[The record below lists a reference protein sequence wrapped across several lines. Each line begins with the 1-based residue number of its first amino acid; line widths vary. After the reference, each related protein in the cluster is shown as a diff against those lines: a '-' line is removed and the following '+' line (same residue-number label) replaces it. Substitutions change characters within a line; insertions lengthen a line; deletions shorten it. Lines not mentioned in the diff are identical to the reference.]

1 MTFEELLGKYRL
13 TALAPTLGRYV
24 SPAIAF
30 ALTDLPNTRSVF
42 GGTPLVPN
50 DFEWPTY
57 TPPQLEYPPALLN
70 GLGIAQPPDPVPR
83 ALDFLLQLDLAA
95 LPSLGATNPLPTQ
108 GLLTFFY
115 DCVNQPWGYDPAH
128 QDGFQVVLLD
138 GDDLSPRL
146 PPAPPLEPRGVVL
159 SRGETLPH
167 IGSHAYDELAAE
179 IDLPDNY
186 FEFVSELERGVSR
199 REGGNHRLFG
209 HSANVQGD
217 MQLEAQ
223 LVSHGLYCGDSSG
236 YLDPQATLLEAGA
249 PDWILL
255 LQLDSDD
262 AAQLMWGDMGM
273 LYFWIRRQDL
283 AARRFDRVWCTL
295 QCG

>member
-1 MTFEELLGKYRL
+1 MEALLDKYRL
-13 TALAPTLGRYV
+13 TELASVLRRYASPALAF
-24 SPAIAF
+24 S
-30 ALTDLPNTRSVF
+30 LTESRSTRSVF
-42 GGTPLVPN
+42 GGAPLVPN

-57 TPPQLEYPPALLN
+57 TPAPRKYPPALLKS
-70 GLGIAQPPDPVPR
+70 LGIEQLPDPVPR

-95 LPSLGATNPLPTQ
+95 LPSLGATNPLPRQ

-115 DCVNQPWGYDPAH
+115 DCENQPWGYDPAH
-128 QDGFQVVLLD
+128 QDGFRVLLLD
-138 GDDLSPRL
+138 GDDLNARI
-146 PPAPPLEPRGVVL
+146 PPNPPLQPRGVVL
-159 SRGETLPH
+159 SAGETLPH
-167 IGSHAYDELAAE
+167 IGSHAYDELTAE

-186 FEFVSELERGVSR
+186 FEFVSELERGTSLG
-199 REGGNHRLFG
+199 EGGNHRLFG

-236 YLDPQATLLEAGA
+236 YRDPQATLLEAGA
-249 PDWILL
+249 SDWVLL

-262 AAQLMWGDMGM
+262 GAQVMWGDMGM

-283 AARRFDRVWCTL
+283 AAHRFDRVWSTL